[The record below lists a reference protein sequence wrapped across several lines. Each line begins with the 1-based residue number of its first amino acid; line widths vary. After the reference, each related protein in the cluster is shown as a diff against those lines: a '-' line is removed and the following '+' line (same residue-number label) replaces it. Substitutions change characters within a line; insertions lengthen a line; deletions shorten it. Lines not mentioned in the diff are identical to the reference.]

1 MHESTFG
8 KLSDTPF
15 TKPSYIFAQYQ
26 NIFQRK
32 AQKLIKWLEG
42 REIINRNYRNKPST
56 KRRPPLT

>member
-32 AQKLIKWLEG
+32 AQKLIEWLEG
-42 REIINRNYRNKPST
+42 REIINRK
-56 KRRPPLT
+56 L